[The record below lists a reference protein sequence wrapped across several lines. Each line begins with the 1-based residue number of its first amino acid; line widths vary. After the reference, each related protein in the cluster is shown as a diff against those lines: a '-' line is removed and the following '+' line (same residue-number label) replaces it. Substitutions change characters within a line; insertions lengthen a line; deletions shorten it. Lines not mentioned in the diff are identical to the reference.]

1 MDQASMAA
9 TVFGHAE
16 GIIPLMAVVQQNKK
30 KIRPVLDYRELN
42 QFVSS
47 HTAESTIRNDK
58 VRSWRRMGTNLCMI
72 DLKNAYLQI
81 HVHPSLWK
89 F

>member
-1 MDQASMAA
+1 MDQARMTA
-9 TVFGHAE
+9 TIFGHVE

-47 HTAESTIRNDK
+47 HAAESAICSDK
-58 VRSWRRMGTNLCMI
+58 VRS
-72 DLKNAYLQI
+72 
-81 HVHPSLWK
+81 
-89 F
+89 